1 MDGWT
6 DGRTD
11 DDDDDDD
18 EDVHK
23 KEDACHSREWN
34 LFLESGQRSVWTA
47 RFLEL
52 ARFALIAIR

>member
-6 DGRTD
+6 HGRTD
-11 DDDDDDD
+11 DDDDDEDD
-18 EDVHK
+18 HR
-23 KEDACHSREWN
+23 KEDACHSRERN
-34 LFLESGQRSVWTA
+34 SFLESGQRSVWIA